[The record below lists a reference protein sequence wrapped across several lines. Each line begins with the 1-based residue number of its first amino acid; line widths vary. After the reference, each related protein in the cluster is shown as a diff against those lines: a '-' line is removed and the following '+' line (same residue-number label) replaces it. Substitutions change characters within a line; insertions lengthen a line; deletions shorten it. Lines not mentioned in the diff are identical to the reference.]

1 MDDFSIP
8 GASNYFGYPPSP
20 NNYIE
25 PGKRPLSSMSPTF
38 VVKNGLLYAAL
49 GGSGGSKIPTS
60 TCQVLLNVLA
70 HNMDAGTAVGAP
82 RVHDQLLP
90 DLLYVET
97 QYPARI
103 TSELSQ
109 MGYNISQVDVT
120 AVIQLIIRN
129 VTADGSVTLNA
140 ASDWRKYGEPAG
152 SDSTNEFSS
161 RPYGISS
168 L

>member
-82 RVHDQLLP
+82 RIHHQLLP
-90 DLLYVET
+90 DKLSFEPDVSSTLLK
-97 QYPARI
+97 
-103 TSELSQ
+103 ELSY
-109 MGYNISQVDVT
+109 MGYNISQVSST
-120 AVIQLIIRN
+120 ARIQLIIRN
-129 VTADGSVTLNA
+129 VAADGSVTLNA
-140 ASDWRKYGEPAG
+140 ASDRRKYGRPAG
-152 SDSTNEFSS
+152 V
-161 RPYGISS
+161 
-168 L
+168 